1 MAEDNEVRRSA
12 PLAGLH
18 AVVTGGGTGLGFAT
32 AKAMCDAG
40 ATVTILGRR
49 AEKLAQAVEELGSRA
64 DCLVADISATS
75 EVDEIARQV
84 DAIAPVDILV
94 NNAGTHHKQAALETS
109 DADFE
114 RVVAT
119 NLFGTFSIT
128 RAIAAHMA
136 RRNTG
141 SIIMITSMAAIFGI
155 PLVPAYSASK
165 AALGGLSR
173 QLAVEFG
180 PLGIR
185 VNAIAPGF
193 IETDMNRDIFRQDPE
208 RLDKVLG
215 RTPLGCLGRP
225 EDVAE
230 TAVFLASPQARYL
243 TGVTIPVDGG
253 TSIGF

>member
-1 MAEDNEVRRSA
+1 
-12 PLAGLH
+12 
-18 AVVTGGGTGLGFAT
+18 
-32 AKAMCDAG
+32 
-40 ATVTILGRR
+40 
-49 AEKLAQAVEELGSRA
+49 
-64 DCLVADISATS
+64 
-75 EVDEIARQV
+75 
-84 DAIAPVDILV
+84 
-94 NNAGTHHKQAALETS
+94 
-109 DADFE
+109 
-114 RVVAT
+114 
-119 NLFGTFSIT
+119 
-128 RAIAAHMA
+128 MA

-141 SIIMITSMAAIFGI
+141 SIIMITSMAALFGI
-155 PLVPAYSASK
+155 PLVSAYSASK
-165 AALGGLSR
+165 AALGGLAR

-208 RLDKVLG
+208 RLKKVLG